1 MRLST
6 TATASVPRATAMV
19 SSSRLYRNDEQRRAE
34 KNWHEE
40 HQRVQKL
47 RKGLG
52 GLDEAVTLAD
62 FTLRRYG
69 RKIQRKSRTKLGPNK
84 LDVLNEALDAIDFL
98 HEEVKR
104 KRQEGVKSSTYRR
117 TEATSTVPEAD
128 RGSSSGCSSNSATPV
143 LPIPN
148 HLEQVSP

>member
-1 MRLST
+1 MI
-6 TATASVPRATAMV
+6 
-19 SSSRLYRNDEQRRAE
+19 SSSRLYQNDEQRRAE
-34 KNWHEE
+34 KNWQE

-62 FTLRRYG
+62 FILRRYG
-69 RKIQRKSRTKLGPNK
+69 RKLQRKSRTKCGPNK
-84 LDVLNEALDAIDFL
+84 LDVLSEAIDAIEFL

-117 TEATSTVPEAD
+117 TEATSTVPADAD
-128 RGSSSGCSSNSATPV
+128 RGSSSGCNSNSATPV

-148 HLEQVSP
+148 YNHLEQVSP